1 MVAMTTRQMTS
12 ANGVRIGS
20 NAETNAN
27 QGGGDK
33 KAGLVP
39 LKNAP
44 VMRWTALNVA
54 QSRNTLYNF
63 NGIFGLRHTRNPN
76 VRFSRPISSTLTP
89 LPYYNMQSIG
99 A

>member
-12 ANGVRIGS
+12 ANGVRISS
-20 NAETNAN
+20 NAETNGN

-39 LKNAP
+39 MKNAP

-54 QSRNTLYNF
+54 QTRNTLYTF
-63 NGIFGLRHTRNPN
+63 NGIFGLRHTRNPR
-76 VRFSRPISSTLTP
+76 VRFSRPIGSTLTP
-89 LPYYNMQSIG
+89 NTYWDMGSIG

>member
-1 MVAMTTRQMTS
+1 MVAMTTRMMTS
-12 ANGVRIGS
+12 ANGLRISS
-20 NAETNAN
+20 NAETNGN

-54 QSRNTLYNF
+54 QTRNTLYTF
-63 NGIFGLRHTRNPN
+63 NGIFGLRHTRNPR
-76 VRFSRPISSTLTP
+76 VRFSRPIGSAHQP
-89 LPYYNMQSIG
+89 LPYWSMQSIG